1 MKEPY
6 SEGVANHADLES
18 CAGGRE
24 VVGEALTEVLAGW
37 VLSRERTSSRA
48 PTPCSGAEGNID
60 GGASASPR
68 QALRGR
74 RPQAR
79 QETFCTRTGRPRAV
93 SAVSAADREEKAQA
107 ARPPCTPARSRT
119 TG

>member
-6 SEGVANHADLES
+6 SEGVAIHADLES
-18 CAGGRE
+18 CGCNGDVA
-24 VVGEALTEVLAGW
+24 GEALTEALAGW
-37 VLSRERTSSRA
+37 VWSREITSSRA

-60 GGASASPR
+60 EGAIASPR

-79 QETFCTRTGRPRAV
+79 QDTFCTRTGRPRAV
-93 SAVSAADREEKAQA
+93 SAGLLERDSPKNAKH
-107 ARPPCTPARSRT
+107 SS
-119 TG
+119 